1 MNTLQQL
8 FADEKRKILSV
19 FFTAGFPAFDSTT
32 QIIRGLWSAGVDLIE
47 VGIPFSDP
55 LADGQT
61 IQHSSE
67 VALKNGM
74 TLKKLFAQLG
84 TLSKEQNTN
93 HCPVLLMGYL
103 NSVFQYGFEEFCKD
117 ASRCG
122 ISGIILPDLPFTEYQ
137 NEYKSLFTRNNL
149 QNVFLITPQTSEERI
164 RLFDAE
170 SDGFIYAVSTNS
182 TTGRSSHFSNEQLG
196 YFRRI
201 ADMKLRNSLLIGF
214 GVSNS
219 ETFNQVTQHA
229 AGAIVG
235 SAFIRHLEQHGSSE
249 KSIQQFVQTIKP
261 LN

>member
-1 MNTLQQL
+1 MNELQKL
-8 FADEKRKILSV
+8 FADKTHNILSV
-19 FFTAGFPAFDSTT
+19 FFTAGFPVIDSTT

-74 TLKKLFAQLG
+74 TLKKLFTQLEA
-84 TLSKEQNTN
+84 LNKEQHTKR
-93 HCPVLLMGYL
+93 CPLLLMGYL
-103 NSVFQYGFEEFCKD
+103 NSVLQYGFEEFCKD
-117 ASRCG
+117 ASHNG
-122 ISGIILPDLPFTEYQ
+122 ISGIILPDLPFGEYQ
-137 NEYKSLFTRNNL
+137 NEYKSLSTKYNL

-170 SDGFIYAVSTNS
+170 SDAFIYAVSTNS
-182 TTGRSSHFSNEQLG
+182 TTGKRSHFSDEQLS
-196 YFRRI
+196 YFKRI
-201 ADMKLRNSLLIGF
+201 ASMELKNALLIGF
-214 GVSNS
+214 GVSNR

-249 KSIQQFVQTIKP
+249 QSIQQFVQTIKP